1 MNHNKLM
8 EIILK
13 YDQPSGRLL
22 SILEDIQKEEGYLP
36 KETVKDLA
44 VQTDTPLSGLYS
56 IATFYSFFNLNPV
69 GKNIISVCTGTACH
83 VKGALQILNKTMELL
98 GIEPEQTTEDGKF
111 MLTTEKNG
119 CSCTLKTAR
128 CFGACSMAP
137 VLSVNDKI
145 YGNVTIK
152 QLPEILEQYG
162 WKPE

>member
-1 MNHNKLM
+1 MNQDKLS
-8 EIILK
+8 EIISRHK
-13 YDQPSGRLL
+13 NPSGRLL
-22 SILEDIQKEEGYLP
+22 AILEDIQNEKGYLP
-36 KETVKDLA
+36 EKIIKSIA
-44 VQTDTPLSGLYS
+44 VQTDTPLTKLYGMAS
-56 IATFYSFFNLNPV
+56 FYSFFNLTPV
-69 GKNIISVCTGTACH
+69 GRNIISICMGTACH
-83 VKGALQILNKTMELL
+83 VKGALQILNKTVELL
-98 GIEPEQTTEDGKF
+98 GINPEDTTKDGKF

-152 QLPEILEQYG
+152 QIPEILEQYG